1 MFMLNPQK
9 AVLTDILYRNN
20 DHETSDKPKK
30 DTRVVALYFS
40 YPNPSENWFSDF
52 DMQGAKACEL
62 RLEIS
67 VHGISLSVLL
77 LEETDRPG
85 VLDVYD
91 TYPLSYGHGYTYETI
106 LKLLEQQGNKSLTEL
121 VKKYIQDE
129 MWVTGKEVSA
139 EEFLFAMTNGDA
151 VRNL

>member
-9 AVLTDILYRNN
+9 AVLTIILYRNN
-20 DHETSDKPKK
+20 DYETSDKPKK
-30 DTRVVALYFS
+30 DTRVVAL
-40 YPNPSENWFSDF
+40 DF
-52 DMQGAKACEL
+52 DMQGAKAYEL
-62 RLEIS
+62 CLEIS

-139 EEFLFAMTNGDA
+139 EEFLFAITNGDA